1 VEEEASMN
9 VRAAAVGRVL
19 SKELREA
26 LRDRNLVI
34 GLVLVPLFLY
44 PVIGFGAVQV
54 FQIVQGISERRVTR
68 VAVDEDVPAA
78 ITERLRE
85 RKRFE
90 VYPVTGRDWDA
101 RAFRA
106 ARDSSDSGEIDALV
120 VWVGA
125 DSAVVYHDGS
135 RDRSSSARSFV
146 HEEFGNWEREQ
157 RLAAL
162 SEFGLGEADL
172 DLWRLEEEDT
182 ASASERGKRILA
194 SVLPMILLLMLALGS
209 FYAALD
215 AVVGE
220 RERGTLETILTAPL
234 HRTEVLMGKYL
245 YVVLASVTALVLNLA
260 SMTVFVSFVLNMLG
274 LGERINLTI
283 GPAAFLL
290 ILVTALL
297 TAGFLA
303 AVLMVI
309 AIPSKTY
316 REGQAVLMPF
326 YIATLVPGTIVS
338 ASRESFH
345 LKQAAI
351 PLLNSVALFKSA
363 LLGEFPLL
371 PVVVTLLVLAATT
384 AATLLFASRVVA
396 REDVYLEPRMNIRQ
410 LLLGKGGKS

>member
-1 VEEEASMN
+1 MN

-90 VYPVTGRDWDA
+90 VYPVS
-101 RAFRA
+101 AFRA

-146 HEEFGNWEREQ
+146 HDEFGNWEREQ

>member
-90 VYPVTGRDWDA
+90 VYPVS
-101 RAFRA
+101 AFRA

-146 HEEFGNWEREQ
+146 HDEFGNWEREQ

>member
-1 VEEEASMN
+1 MN

-90 VYPVTGRDWDA
+90 VYPVSGRDWDA
-101 RAFRA
+101 
-106 ARDSSDSGEIDALV
+106 
-120 VWVGA
+120 
-125 DSAVVYHDGS
+125 